1 MEINTKLRKVQ
12 QKTSD
17 IYYISCLVC
26 SRTKTQSS
34 LLFHCMS
41 QQGIFLLYD
50 NIPAIS
56 VCCHYSLYIS
66 FFFLYQHQLIAIQYE
81 GLQPF
86 NKILVNVHLIQLH
99 SMYWV
104 SSGICALNQKRH
116 FLSRFCCLNLVESQ
130 RGFIMLSPLH

>member
-17 IYYISCLVC
+17 IYNISCLVC

-66 FFFLYQHQLIAIQYE
+66 FFFFININSSRMKVFSLSIK
-81 GLQPF
+81 F
-86 NKILVNVHLIQLH
+86 WSMSTSTSRILCI
-99 SMYWV
+99 
-104 SSGICALNQKRH
+104 G
-116 FLSRFCCLNLVESQ
+116 FLVVFVLLTKKGTFYPDFVA
-130 RGFIMLSPLH
+130 

>member
-17 IYYISCLVC
+17 IYYICRAQYVLEQ
-26 SRTKTQSS
+26 KTQPS

-66 FFFLYQHQLIAIQYE
+66 FFFFININSSQYSMKVFSLSIKFWSMSTSTSHTLCI
-81 GLQPF
+81 GF
-86 NKILVNVHLIQLH
+86 LVVFVLLTKKGTF
-99 SMYWV
+99 YPDFV
-104 SSGICALNQKRH
+104 A
-116 FLSRFCCLNLVESQ
+116 
-130 RGFIMLSPLH
+130 

>member
-1 MEINTKLRKVQ
+1 MIYNEVLINEGETYTKEIKTKLRKVQ
-12 QKTSD
+12 QNSSD

-66 FFFLYQHQLIAIQYE
+66 FFFFININSSQYSMKVFS
-81 GLQPF
+81 LSIKF
-86 NKILVNVHLIQLH
+86 WSTSTSTSHILCI
-99 SMYWV
+99 
-104 SSGICALNQKRH
+104 G
-116 FLSRFCCLNLVESQ
+116 FLVVFVLLTKKGTFYPDFVA
-130 RGFIMLSPLH
+130 

>member
-26 SRTKTQSS
+26 YRTKTQPS

-81 GLQPF
+81 VFSLSIKFWSMSTSTSHTLCIGF
-86 NKILVNVHLIQLH
+86 LVVFVLLTKKGTF
-99 SMYWV
+99 YPDFV
-104 SSGICALNQKRH
+104 A
-116 FLSRFCCLNLVESQ
+116 
-130 RGFIMLSPLH
+130 

>member
-26 SRTKTQSS
+26 YRTKTQPS

-66 FFFLYQHQLIAIQYE
+66 FFFFININSSQYSIKVFS
-81 GLQPF
+81 LSIKF
-86 NKILVNVHLIQLH
+86 WSTSTSTSRILCI
-99 SMYWV
+99 
-104 SSGICALNQKRH
+104 G
-116 FLSRFCCLNLVESQ
+116 FLVVFVLLTKKGTFYPDFVA
-130 RGFIMLSPLH
+130 

>member
-56 VCCHYSLYIS
+56 ACCHYSLYIS
-66 FFFLYQHQLIAIQYE
+66 FFSFINIDSSQYSMKVFSLSIKFWSTSTSTSRILCIGFLVVFVLLTKKGTFYPDFVA
-81 GLQPF
+81 
-86 NKILVNVHLIQLH
+86 
-99 SMYWV
+99 
-104 SSGICALNQKRH
+104 
-116 FLSRFCCLNLVESQ
+116 
-130 RGFIMLSPLH
+130 

>member
-66 FFFLYQHQLIAIQYE
+66 FFSFINIDSSQYSMKVFS
-81 GLQPF
+81 LSIKFWSTSTSTQW
-86 NKILVNVHLIQLH
+86 H

-116 FLSRFCCLNLVESQ
+116 FLPRFCCLNLVES
-130 RGFIMLSPLH
+130 